1 MKRLIYFLFVFFVTI
16 MAGCSKMVKTGEV
29 SNLEA
34 TTADIAVYIKSEIG
48 RGYVSFN
55 QYNVLLGE
63 SEEELVHQSKALK
76 EEFKS
81 LKKQYGKDYF
91 DDCHEQYRFDPNIT
105 IDRLNPATKYYYRA
119 WAVKNRKLYFGD
131 IKTFETPDLPPI
143 SGTHEGH
150 DYVDLGLPSGLKWA
164 TCNIGASSPEE
175 YGNFFAWAEVR
186 PKQEYTWKTYRHAV
200 YSRYYGGHYA
210 VTKYKATE
218 ALSGSSST
226 KQLHKGDDAAHV
238 NWGGNWRMPTI
249 EDYWELQKICD
260 FEWTTLSGVKGLKII
275 GPNEYSI
282 FLPAAGFM
290 NDPTNYSVPDEIY
303 VHKGRSVLY
312 WLSTYDADVLPSSSK
327 IANCINRDGNWASVD
342 EPVRGA
348 KYRCNGLPIRP
359 VCP

>member
-1 MKRLIYFLFVFFVTI
+1 MKRFIYFAFVFCVSI
-16 MAGCSKMVKTGEV
+16 MVGCSEMVRTGEV
-29 SNLEA
+29 SNIEA
-34 TTADIAVYIKSEIG
+34 TTADIAVYIKSEKG
-48 RGYVSFN
+48 GYVSFN

-105 IDRLNPATKYYYRA
+105 IDRLNPVTKYYYRA

-164 TCNIGASSPEE
+164 TCNIGASNPEE
-175 YGNFFAWAEVR
+175 YGDFFAWAEVK
-186 PKQEYTWKTYRHAV
+186 PKKDYLWTNYRHV
-200 YSRYYGGHYA
+200 RRGSYNPIKYRIEGSYK
-210 VTKYKATE
+210 TKRIH
-218 ALSGSSST
+218 LS
-226 KQLHKGDDAAHV
+226 DDAAHV
-238 NWGGNWRMPTI
+238 NWGGDWRMPTI
-249 EDYWELQKICD
+249 YDYEELRTTCD
-260 FEWTTLSGVKGLKII
+260 FLWTNQKGVYGLMIKGPSG
-275 GPNEYSI
+275 YSI

-290 NDPTNYSVPDEIY
+290 SDPVNSYIPQEENHL
-303 VHKGRSVLY
+303 HKGRSVLY
-312 WLSTYDADVLPSSSK
+312 WLSTYTTEDWK
-327 IANCINRDGNWASVD
+327 TANCINRDGNWARRNDAVSNA
-342 EPVRGA
+342 R
-348 KYRCNGLPIRP
+348 YRCHGFPIRP

>member
-1 MKRLIYFLFVFFVTI
+1 MKRLIYFSFVFFVTI

-34 TTADIAVYIKSEIG
+34 TTADIAVYIKSEKG
-48 RGYVSFN
+48 GYVSFN

-76 EEFKS
+76 EEIKS

-105 IDRLNPATKYYYRA
+105 IDRLNPVTKYYYRA

-175 YGNFFAWAEVR
+175 YGNFFAWAEVK

-200 YSRYYGGHYA
+200 YNRHYGGHYDI
-210 VTKYKATE
+210 TKYKAMEYTDY
-218 ALSGSSST
+218 SK
-226 KQLHKGDDAAHV
+226 KQISKGDDAAHV

-249 EDYWELQKICD
+249 SDYSELQKNCD
-260 FEWTTLSGVKGLKII
+260 FEWTTLSGVKGLKIT
-275 GPNEYSI
+275 GPNGYSI

-290 NDPTNYSVPDEIY
+290 NDPTSYSSPDEIY
-303 VHKGRSVLY
+303 AHAGRSVLY
-312 WLSTYDADVLPSSSK
+312 WLSTYWTSFHYHENAH
-327 IANCINRDGNWASVD
+327 CINRDGNWASLD